1 MVEKSTKDR
10 QLALLQ
16 KKPHEYYLGFVSTLG
31 VVVFIWGL
39 LQFPSFSSKTNFF
52 FLLLLA
58 AASHFTATTNPTA
71 TKKSAIT
78 YSIDPAI
85 AIAAVPFFGVGA
97 AVLIEAVSALIVW
110 LLKPADKVN
119 WKRSYKQLAFNASMH
134 TLSIFISGWV
144 LLLVRGWLDV
154 DTLMGATVPWLLAA
168 IVNDQVNIWLL
179 IVMLRLQYGSE
190 IKLFAIWKENVW
202 AIPTGILAMSI
213 GGAILAIAMAQFDI
227 IGILVFF
234 LPILLSA
241 IADRSYVRQ
250 MQAHMDNLES
260 IVAERTQELADLMK
274 EKDQFLAVLT
284 HDMKTPLTSIGIYG
298 SLLRDFP
305 HLLTEKPHM
314 ADTILRSQ
322 ETLTAM
328 VNNILDL
335 EKLQAGDE
343 IFLDKESIDLVLLL
357 ESVLEPLQAQ
367 ASEKEIDLQY
377 SCQPRPLFV
386 NVDQSQ
392 MKRVLQNLVSN
403 AIKYTQK
410 SGRVWVDTKLDNGRV
425 VIAIND
431 DGYGIPAE
439 ELPYV
444 FDRYRRV
451 AKHRTLAAGTGL
463 GLAITKAIIE
473 AHGGE
478 IVVASEEGK
487 GSVFTVRLP
496 I

>member
-10 QLALLQ
+10 RLALLQ

-39 LQFPSFSSKTNFF
+39 LQFPSFSSKTNYF

-110 LLKPADKVN
+110 LLKPADKVS

-154 DTLMGATVPWLLAA
+154 DTLLGATVPWLLAA

-241 IADRSYVRQ
+241 IADRLYVRQ
-250 MQAHMDNLES
+250 MQAHMDNLEDIIS
-260 IVAERTQELADLMK
+260 TRTEALSTVMK

-284 HDMKTPLTSIGIYG
+284 HDMKSPLTSIGIYAG
-298 SLLRDFP
+298 LIKDRPQLMIERPD
-305 HLLTEKPHM
+305 M
-314 ADTILRSQ
+314 AGVILRSQ
-322 ETLTAM
+322 EMLTDM

-335 EKLQAGDE
+335 EKLQADGSMP
-343 IFLDKESIDLVLLL
+343 LNKETIDLAALID
-357 ESVLEPLQAQ
+357 ETIEPLSAQ
-367 ASEKEIDLQY
+367 ASEKEIVLAVKVAPAPLITDLD
-377 SCQPRPLFV
+377 R
-386 NVDQSQ
+386 SQ
-392 MKRVLQNLVSN
+392 FKRVIQNLVTN
-403 AIKYTQK
+403 AIKYTPK
-410 SGRVWVDTKLDNGRV
+410 EGHVWVDVAANDQRIVLN
-425 VIAIND
+425 IQD
-431 DGYGIPAE
+431 DGYGIPVE
-439 ELPYV
+439 ELPFV
-444 FDRYRRV
+444 FDRYHRV
-451 AKHRTLAAGTGL
+451 AKHKSVAAGTGL
-463 GLAITKAIIE
+463 GLAISQAIVV
-473 AHGGE
+473 AHDGH
-478 IVVASEEGK
+478 ISVASEEGK
-487 GSVFTVRLP
+487 GSTFTIELP
-496 I
+496 L